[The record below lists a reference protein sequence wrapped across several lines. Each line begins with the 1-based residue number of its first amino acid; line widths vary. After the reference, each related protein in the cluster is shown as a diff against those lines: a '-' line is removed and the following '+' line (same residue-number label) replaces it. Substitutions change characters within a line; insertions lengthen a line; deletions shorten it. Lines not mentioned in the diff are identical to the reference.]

1 MKSPRS
7 ILLARHQKA
16 EAQLDQIR
24 VRTLAA
30 LPREAPGSDPIPTPI
45 SIWRMLWV
53 EIFHKPRIAWAGIG
67 ACGLLALGLNGLAV
81 VSADTPIPGAA
92 RVPLAVQEA
101 VRERA
106 QLLAELRG
114 QESLTPSQTAPIANP
129 ERSRRRSAI
138 PTESELWF
146 A

>member
-7 ILLARHQKA
+7 LLLDRHQKA

-30 LPREAPGSDPIPTPI
+30 IPLQAPGSNPIPAPI

-53 EIFHKPRIAWAGIG
+53 EIFHKPRAAWAGIG

-92 RVPLAVQEA
+92 RVPLAVREA

-114 QESLTPSQTAPIANP
+114 QDSPNSTQPTPVAEP
-129 ERSRRRSAI
+129 ERSRRRSAL
-138 PTESELWF
+138 PPEFDLWI

>member
-16 EAQLDQIR
+16 EARLDQIR

-30 LPREAPGSDPIPTPI
+30 IPLQAPASEPMPAPI
-45 SIWRMLWV
+45 SIGRMLWM
-53 EIFHKPRIAWAGIG
+53 ELFHKPRVAWAGIG
-67 ACGLLALGLNGLAV
+67 ACGLLALALNGLAV
-81 VSADTPIPGAA
+81 VSADTPVPGTAS
-92 RVPLAVQEA
+92 VPLAVREA

-114 QESLTPSQTAPIANP
+114 QDSPGSPLPSPVAEP
-129 ERSRRRSAI
+129 ERSRRRSAL
-138 PTESELWF
+138 PPEFDLWI